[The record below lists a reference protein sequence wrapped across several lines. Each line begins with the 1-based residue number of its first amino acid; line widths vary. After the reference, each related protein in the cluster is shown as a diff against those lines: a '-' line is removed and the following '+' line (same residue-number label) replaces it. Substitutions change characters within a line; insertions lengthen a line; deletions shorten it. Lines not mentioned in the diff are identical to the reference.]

1 LETGE
6 TLLKDVAVMHT
17 PPSAVAHHPLPHVKG
32 RLYICSAS
40 LVFEPSV
47 DELPLLRIPFSKV
60 RLFLSRMILN
70 HVFVCVVI
78 RERQGSKQLIVHLKM
93 QLTAP
98 LIRERG

>member
-1 LETGE
+1 METGE

-17 PPSAVAHHPLPHVKG
+17 PPLAVAHHPLPHVKG

-60 RLFLSRMILN
+60 RLFLSTRMVLN

-78 RERQGSKQLIVHLKM
+78 REREASS
-93 QLTAP
+93 
-98 LIRERG
+98 